1 MLMPVNPKPLSVSG
15 LKIEAELIAASTLT
29 APVGPR
35 FELVEETTWQDLQ
48 ASGRQWPF
56 DRPLLVKGGVRHWPA
71 FQQWTFDSLADVCE
85 ASASQAPVKF
95 TDGLVEQGVT
105 KGRPFLPVA
114 PYLRELGEAAM
125 TAANPAAGLLP
136 RAQRASLQPG
146 EKFHLNWSHMQSFRP
161 ITLYLAQWDILE
173 KFPAL
178 RKDLLIKS
186 LWPDKSALQ
195 RRLTWEYIFMGP
207 ANTVTGL
214 HNDFPHNW
222 FCQLKGSKEFILFA
236 PEQSQYLC
244 AAKKYDWGATLSD
257 INVSRLPEQTEELA
271 SFEKAQGVYAR
282 VDAGDALFI
291 PKRFWHSVVSSEPS
305 ISVGMFGLTPWEVA
319 TGGAWATLRDW
330 AHQLHL
336 YAWGNCTCHQV
347 LKR

>member
-1 MLMPVNPKPLSVSG
+1 MLMPTQQGPLMVGG
-15 LKIEAELIAASTLT
+15 LKIEADVVTASALA
-29 APVGPR
+29 APVGPS
-35 FELVEETTWQDLQ
+35 FELIEETTWEALQ
-48 ASGRQWPF
+48 ATGRQWPF
-56 DRPLLVKGGVRHWPA
+56 DRPLLVKGGVKHWPA
-71 FQQWTFDSLADVCE
+71 FKQWTFDSLADVCE
-85 ASASQAPVKF
+85 AGGSEAPVKF
-95 TDGLVEQGVT
+95 TDGLVEQGAT

-114 PYLRELGEAAM
+114 PYLRELGKAALK
-125 TAANPAAGLLP
+125 APDPAAGLLP
-136 RAQRASLQPG
+136 RTRRAVLRAG
-146 EKFHLNWSHMQSFRP
+146 EKFHLNWAHMQSFRP
-161 ITLYLAQWDILE
+161 TTLYLAQWDILE

-222 FCQLKGSKEFILFA
+222 FCQLTGSKEFILFP
-236 PEQSQYLC
+236 PEQSPHLC

-257 INVSRLPEQTEELA
+257 INVSRLPEQARELT
-271 SFEKAQGVYAR
+271 SFEKAQGIYAR

-291 PKRFWHSVVSSEPS
+291 PKRTWHSVVSSEPS

-330 AHQLHL
+330 AHHLHL